1 MNKKAGY
8 AFRIVLGGYLAWIG
22 IRMIIQMMNERP
34 SNMVFMCVMGG
45 IFVLVGAPYAIY
57 SLKKMWTLTW
67 GEKGGSEEAEPEE
80 VEEETVPVREAAA
93 AKNVSLQKLEAADES
108 EQNQNA
114 DNRGAEM
121 QPKPEADGDG
131 RAEESDTQKE
141 AEKENSEEIHKENP
155 SSVRPA
161 VIELDESEDDTEAEK
176 SAVEEEIE
184 NDYEEK

>member
-22 IRMIIQMMNERP
+22 IRMIIQMVNERP

-67 GEKGGSEEAEPEE
+67 GEKGGSEEPEQEE
-80 VEEETVPVREAAA
+80 VEEEAVPVREAAA

-114 DNRGAEM
+114 DNSGAEM
-121 QPKPEADGDG
+121 QPEPKADGEGGEEAD
-131 RAEESDTQKE
+131 TQEE
-141 AEKENSEEIHKENP
+141 AEKKNSEEARQENT
-155 SSVRPA
+155 SSVRPV

-176 SAVEEEIE
+176 NAVEEEIE